1 MMPKWLRT
9 NSFILLSLAV
19 NLLLFMSI
27 PLLSHLSTER
37 QQGEISS
44 AVAFRKPTRVQP
56 QEPLDSQRKP
66 EPPKPKKMPRVPLP
80 AGMQRPSV
88 SAPRPQLSL
97 NVPDF
102 AMAPP
107 DLSMGIASVAAAVSP
122 RSEFDL
128 SEVDTQPQLVRR
140 INPVYPFVAR
150 QKELTGIV
158 VVKFLVAEDGR
169 VTQAS
174 VVEANPAQVFEQA
187 ALEAV
192 RKWRFEAAQLDGE
205 TVATWMTVPIRFKM
219 DQ

>member
-9 NSFILLSLAV
+9 NAFIFLSLMF
-19 NLLLFMSI
+19 NLLLFLSI

-37 QQGEISS
+37 QQTEVSS

-56 QEPLDSQRKP
+56 QEPLDSPRKP
-66 EPPKPKKMPRVPLP
+66 ELQKPKKMPRVPQP
-80 AGMQRPSV
+80 AGMQRTSV
-88 SAPRPQLSL
+88 SAPRPQLSM
-97 NVPDF
+97 NAPDF
-102 AMAPP
+102 AMASQ
-107 DLSMGIASVAAAVSP
+107 DLSMGIAAVAAAVSP

-140 INPVYPFVAR
+140 ISPVYPFAAR
-150 QKELTGIV
+150 QKGLAGIV
-158 VVKFLVAEDGR
+158 VVKFLVTEDGK

-174 VVEANPAQVFEQA
+174 VVEANPVQVFEQA

-192 RKWRFEAAQLDGE
+192 SKWRFDAAQLDGE
-205 TVATWMTVPIRFKM
+205 TVATWMIVPIRFQM